1 MTRGIVCLY
10 NKKQIANV
18 EICRTGKGNLRG
30 EKDAKSHGTGMPW
43 KSAHMCGGPGSS
55 GPVFYYVYGGKR
67 ERMEERAQETKDIRE
82 FLPLSNSQQNIWN
95 LEMAHPGTPIN
106 TICTVLRIDGNFH
119 VEYLQECIRLCYED
133 YPVLRTRITLR
144 EGEVCQY
151 IDPHIQ
157 RNVPFL
163 DFSRT
168 NKKGADIWDVSVARE
183 HITLLDS
190 PLCQMILFKRAENT
204 GGILTKVHH
213 IIADAWSQTVVTNR
227 IIHNYFRMLKGEAP
241 DREPMPDYAL
251 HIELENKY
259 LASKSFER
267 DREYWKS
274 MLKDIQPAAAKEHP
288 YAQVSPV
295 GIRRSFAVSNRMN
308 RMIAGFCREKKVS
321 PFAVFYMALAI
332 YLRRIKGQER
342 FCIGVPTI
350 NRLNFKEKQMAGMF
364 VNTLPFVNEL
374 DASISFQEFNEK
386 LQTDWYQ
393 LLYHQ
398 RMPFSE
404 IKKLAARNQEGAA
417 PDQLFGIVLSYQ
429 NGQIHHLQGA
439 QVTLEGRWL
448 YSGYQAEPLCIHLS
462 SRDED
467 NRFQVDYD
475 YQTQLFSER
484 EITTLHQHLMDIL
497 HSALLHPKTPIK
509 ELSVISEEEEE
520 RLIFD
525 FNQTDTWYPKKQ
537 NIADHLREQAVMNP
551 KRAAVIF
558 RNERL
563 TYERFIREA
572 EQLAGKIAC
581 FCPEGGRNVAVLMER
596 SDRLLVVMAA
606 VAFSGNAW
614 LLIDCRQPAAR
625 ISELLEGSEAVLVVS
640 DGTGE
645 ILNPAVPVLTEEML
659 AKGKSAACVAA
670 GPDDLAYLVYTSG
683 STGTPK
689 AVEVEQH
696 SVLNLAAAM
705 APLYPKGAVLSIC
718 NVGFDAFL
726 LESISALLNGRTIVM
741 AEEAVCNRPAG
752 LADLINGYDAGFM
765 ALTPSRLLE
774 YLKDPAFGKAMSHIE
789 CVVCGGES
797 MPPELYHALRFC
809 SSVQLYNQYG
819 PSEATVAVSH
829 SAVTGNEM
837 ISIGKPLGNCRIY
850 ILDES
855 MRPLPVGAAGELYIG
870 GDCLARGYHGDEELT
885 RKKFVED
892 PYIPGERLYRTGDMG
907 YWTQD
912 GEIIFTGRKDG
923 QLKIL
928 GHRMEPAEIEEKLVS
943 HPKVNMAAVKAFDNL
958 LIAYYTSGEGL
969 EGEELLSYAAFY
981 LPRYQVPAMA
991 VLLEEMPVT
1000 ASGKVDYKKLP
1011 KPYMPDVQEAP
1022 ADELEEKLL
1031 EIWRKS
1037 LQQPGLSIHSDYFL
1051 SGGDSLNAVAMMTEV
1066 EREFSVLPELTSL
1079 YACRTVR
1086 RFANLLRGSKA
1097 DASSYHTEIPKAPD
1111 GDTYPLTAAQR
1122 SFYVL
1127 EQTDETKTGYHMPG
1141 IFLVEGNLDRETLT
1155 RAFHRIIE
1163 EDETFRTGF
1172 EISGSRVQA
1181 RVHRQVEFELEEV
1194 QGRNIK
1200 EAAAGFIRPFSLD
1213 RPPLMRAGFFTE
1225 GEKKYLLLDIHHLI
1239 SDGMSS
1245 QLVFER
1251 LHRACLGEETEMP
1264 NTTYRDYAWWVDK
1277 RPEKLQKRQED
1288 YWRARLLEDRE
1299 ELRLPTDRIRPGV
1312 FDGRGARYYFHM
1324 PHEMEEAGRKFC
1336 AQQQVTPYMLL
1347 LSAFGILL
1355 FGVCGQEK
1363 IVVGTPVSGR
1373 RHGDL
1378 SRVTGV
1384 FVNTL
1389 PVFLEPERKKNYLEY
1404 LHQVRERVLEMLD
1417 NQDTPLEDIVAM
1429 SNAERNRDRNPLYQV
1444 LFSLTAA
1451 QTENLPLGDAKL
1463 SMVQMEEV
1471 SVKMDLHLEVI
1482 QSGEESRFCFE
1493 YAKSLFDSVTI
1504 AFYSRCYLEIL
1515 RQILE
1520 LPHQEIGSISLLEDS
1535 DRIRLLEEPNFVR
1548 MPYDGTLIDRL
1559 IDRQARLYPSRTAV
1573 CWGSNKTYT
1582 FGELKEKSD
1591 GLAAYLVSRNIQH
1604 GDRVAF
1610 LLKRDGDM
1618 LAAMLG
1624 ILKAGAVYLPL
1635 DPALPKERIC
1645 YMLENAE
1652 AKLLLCSNEVKLPG
1666 EIPCPVLP
1674 PAFDGD
1680 RAKLPVKGR
1689 SGGDVLNVIYTSGTT
1704 GQPKGVMMVH
1714 KAISNLAAHA
1724 DAILGRENSCVL
1736 CASNC
1741 VFDVFTIETL
1751 LALARGRRVSVA
1763 DEEEM
1768 LLPWKMAERMRKD
1781 GAAVLQLTPSRIQMC
1796 LQEATFAEVLAQTEV
1811 LILMGEP
1818 WTLALKERIRKLT
1831 NARIFNIY
1839 GPTETSVYNCQGDI
1853 TDDNAIHIGKPIGNC
1868 RYYLLDREMRQV
1880 MPTGTG
1886 EIYIAGECLAKG
1898 YINRDDLTEQV
1909 FLPDPFFAGE
1919 FMYKT
1924 GDLGRLRADGNW
1936 QCLGRVDS
1944 QLKLNGHRIEP
1955 EEIEAQMLQS
1965 GLVKEAAVVPVK
1977 REGTV
1982 SALCAF
1988 AVPQAGFSEGSVRDF
2003 LAERLP
2009 DYMVPGQVRT
2019 LAQMPRTSS
2028 GKADRKA
2035 LEGMACISDTKE
2047 KNAQAAEDEHSDE
2060 TVIAPKDKHSDETVI
2075 APEEI
2080 WREVLGQ
2087 EPDLDKSFFV
2097 QGGTSLT
2104 AIVVLSH
2111 YYSRHWDFSLND
2123 FYRHPTLREQIQM
2136 IGKSADHVSEKEEK
2150 TEGLESKPAAA
2161 EERLPRYVCSL
2172 SEKADTGKNLLL
2184 TGAAGYLGAHLLREL
2199 TADDQKTI
2207 YCLLRKGR
2215 EAKLTQV
2222 LSFYFGKSGADKIK
2236 RQVRILEGDI
2246 TLPDLGL
2253 DREIYENLTDT
2264 IETVIHAAADVRHYA
2279 PMEELLLTNVE
2290 GTKHMVSLAE
2300 KADALYIHISTVS
2313 VSGEF
2318 LKDAPK
2324 LPAVFSE
2331 RDLDMGQNWEE
2342 NPYVKSKILAEAW
2355 VCRAMD
2361 RGLKAGIFRV
2371 GRLIGRKSDGVF
2383 QINPE
2388 TNAFYRLVKGILELG
2403 QMPEEFYRMLL
2414 EVTPVDQC
2422 ARAVCS
2428 LMGQPGGAWHI
2439 VNPDEVSLGALLE
2452 ECGQVE
2458 CVSDQ
2463 VFEENLRKQASA
2475 SSSPYIQ
2482 AAAETYFSGRAQR
2495 TAIYVDARRTVCEL
2509 KRVQFDWDHT
2519 DLYQA
2524 VRCFRS

>member
-1 MTRGIVCLY
+1 
-10 NKKQIANV
+10 
-18 EICRTGKGNLRG
+18 
-30 EKDAKSHGTGMPW
+30 
-43 KSAHMCGGPGSS
+43 
-55 GPVFYYVYGGKR
+55 
-67 ERMEERAQETKDIRE
+67 
-82 FLPLSNSQQNIWN
+82 
-95 LEMAHPGTPIN
+95 MAHPGTPIN

-133 YPVLRTRITLR
+133 YPVLRTRLTRR
-144 EGEVCQY
+144 EGKACQY
-151 IDPHIQ
+151 IDPHIPG
-157 RNVPFL
+157 NAPFL

-227 IIHNYFRMLKGEAP
+227 IIHNYFRMLRGEAP
-241 DREPMPDYAL
+241 LKEPMPDYAL
-251 HIELENKY
+251 HIEQENRY
-259 LASKSFER
+259 LASKSFAR
-267 DREYWKS
+267 DKEYWKA
-274 MLKDIQPAAAKEHP
+274 MLKDIHPAEAKEHP

-374 DASISFQEFNEK
+374 DASISFREFNEK

-398 RMPFSE
+398 RMPFQE
-404 IKKLAARNQEGAA
+404 IKKLAAGNHEGAA

-484 EITTLHQHLMDIL
+484 EIMTLHQHLVDIL
-497 HSALLHPKTPIK
+497 HSALLHPDTPIK

-537 NIADHLREQAVMNP
+537 NIAELLREQAVMNP

-558 RNERL
+558 RNKRL
-563 TYERFIREA
+563 TYERLVKEA
-572 EQLAGKIAC
+572 DALAGNIAHYC
-581 FCPEGGRNVAVLMER
+581 SEGGRNIAVLMER

-614 LLIDCRQPAAR
+614 LLIDSSQPAAR
-625 ISELLEGSEAVLVVS
+625 IRELLEGSHAALVIS
-640 DGTGE
+640 DRTAENAGSA
-645 ILNPAVPVLTEEML
+645 IPVFTEEEL
-659 AKGKSAACVAA
+659 LKGPSAACVCA

-683 STGTPK
+683 STGNPK

-696 SVLNLAAAM
+696 SVLNLASIM

-726 LESISALLNGRTIVM
+726 LESISALLNGRTVVM
-741 AEEAVCNRPAG
+741 AEEAACNVPAR
-752 LADLINGYDAGFM
+752 LAELIHGYDAGFM

-774 YLKDPAFGKAMSHIE
+774 YLKDPGFGKALSHIE
-789 CVVCGGES
+789 CIVCGGEN

-819 PSEATVAVSH
+819 PSEAAVAVSH

-885 RKKFVED
+885 RKKFVGD
-892 PYIPGERLYRTGDMG
+892 PYIPGERLYRTGDIG

-928 GHRMEPAEIEEKLVS
+928 GHRMEPAEIEEKLIS
-943 HPKVNMAAVKAFDNL
+943 HPKVDMAAVKAFDNL
-958 LIAYYTSGEGL
+958 LVAYYTSKEGL
-969 EGEELLSYAAFY
+969 DGEELLSYAAIY

-991 VLLEEMPVT
+991 VRLDEIPIT
-1000 ASGKVDYKKLP
+1000 ANGKVDHKMLP
-1011 KPYMPDVQEAP
+1011 RPSVPDVREAP
-1022 ADELEEKLL
+1022 ADELERKLL
-1031 EIWRKS
+1031 SIWKKS
-1037 LQQPGLSIHSDYFL
+1037 LQQPDLSIHSDYFL
-1051 SGGDSLNAVAMMTEV
+1051 NGGDSLNAVAMLTEV

-1086 RFANLLRGSKA
+1086 RFANLLRGREA
-1097 DASSYHTEIPKAPD
+1097 DASAFHTEIPKAPD

-1141 IFLVEGNLDRETLT
+1141 IFLVKGDLESGTLT
-1155 RAFHRIIE
+1155 RAFHKIIR

-1172 EISGSRVQA
+1172 EIIGSGVQA
-1181 RVHRQVEFELEEV
+1181 RVHSRVDFELEEV
-1194 QGRNIK
+1194 SGSDIE
-1200 EAAAGFIRPFSLD
+1200 EAAGRFIRPFQLD
-1213 RPPLMRAGFFTE
+1213 RPPLMRAGLFTD
-1225 GEKKYLLLDIHHLI
+1225 GENKYLLLDIHHII

-1251 LHRACLGEETEMP
+1251 LHRACLQEETEMP
-1264 NTTYRDYAWWVDK
+1264 DTTYRDYAWWVER
-1277 RPEKLQKRQED
+1277 RPAKLQKRQED
-1288 YWRARLLEDRE
+1288 YWRTKLSGNRE
-1299 ELRLPTDRIRPGV
+1299 ELCLPTDRTRPGV

-1324 PHEMEEAGRKFC
+1324 PKEMEEAGRKFC

-1378 SRVTGV
+1378 SRGTGV

-1404 LHQVRERVLEMLD
+1404 LHRVRESVLEMLD

-1429 SNAERNRDRNPLYQV
+1429 SDAEHNRDRNPLYQV

-1451 QTENLPLGDAKL
+1451 QTKNLPLGNAKL

-1471 SVKMDLHLEVI
+1471 SVKMDLHLEVV
-1482 QSGEESRFCFE
+1482 QSEEESRFCFE
-1493 YAKSLFDSVTI
+1493 YAKALFDRETI
-1504 AFYSRCYLEIL
+1504 EFYSRCYLEIL

-1520 LPHQEIGSISLLEDS
+1520 LPHREIGDLSLLEPG
-1535 DRIRLLEEPNFVR
+1535 DRIRLLEEPNYVR
-1548 MPYDGTLIDRL
+1548 MPYDGTFIDQM

-1573 CWGSNKTYT
+1573 CWGEGKTYT
-1582 FGELKEKSD
+1582 FGELKERSD
-1591 GLAAYLVSRNIQH
+1591 GLAAFLISRDIRPK
-1604 GDRVAF
+1604 DRVAF
-1610 LLKRDGDM
+1610 LLRRDGDM
-1618 LAAMLG
+1618 PAVMLG

-1635 DPALPKERIC
+1635 DPELPSQRIC
-1645 YMLENAE
+1645 YMLENAGV
-1652 AKLLLCSNEVKLPG
+1652 KLLLCSEGIRLP
-1666 EIPCPVLP
+1666 EEMPCPALSPV
-1674 PAFDGD
+1674 FDGD
-1680 RAKLPVKGR
+1680 KEKLPVKGR
-1689 SGGDVLNVIYTSGTT
+1689 DSGDVLNVIYTSGTT

-1714 KAISNLAAHA
+1714 KAVSNLAAHA
-1724 DAILGRENSCVL
+1724 DVILGKEGSCVL

-1768 LLPWKMAERMRKD
+1768 LLPWKMAERIRRD
-1781 GAAVLQLTPSRIQMC
+1781 GASVLQLTPSRIQMC
-1796 LQEATFAEVLAQTEV
+1796 LHDASFAEVLGQVEV

-1818 WTLALKERIRKLT
+1818 WTLAQKERIRTLT

-1868 RYYLLDREMRQV
+1868 RYYLLDKEMRQV

-1898 YINRDDLTEQV
+1898 YINRDDLTEQA
-1909 FLPDPFFAGE
+1909 FLPDPFFPGE
-1919 FMYKT
+1919 RMYKT
-1924 GDLGRLRADGNW
+1924 GDLGRLRADGTW
-1936 QCLGRVDS
+1936 QCLGRVDA
-1944 QLKLNGHRIEP
+1944 QLKLNGHRMEP
-1955 EEIEAQMLQS
+1955 EEIEAQILQS
-1965 GLVKEAAVVPVK
+1965 GLAKEAVVVPVK
-1977 REGTV
+1977 REDTV
-1982 SALCAF
+1982 LSLCAF
-1988 AVPQAGFSEGSVRDF
+1988 AVPKGDFSEENVRKY
-2003 LAERLP
+2003 LAQKLP
-2009 DYMVPGQVRT
+2009 EYMVPAQVKT
-2019 LAQMPRTSS
+2019 IVQMPRTSS
-2028 GKADRKA
+2028 GKVDRKVLEQQA
-2035 LEGMACISDTKE
+2035 LQTAVTPVTGKE
-2047 KNAQAAEDEHSDE
+2047 EQERPSRQEPSGADL
-2060 TVIAPKDKHSDETVI
+2060 TPKD
-2075 APEEI
+2075 I
-2080 WREVLGQ
+2080 WREVLGK
-2087 EPDLDKSFFV
+2087 EPDMEKSFFV

-2111 YYSRHWDFSLND
+2111 YYSQHWDFSLND
-2123 FYRHPTLREQIQM
+2123 FYRHPALWEQIQM
-2136 IGKSADHVSEKEEK
+2136 IGKKETYISAGN
-2150 TEGLESKPAAA
+2150 EGACQREA
-2161 EERLPRYVCSL
+2161 EDRLPRYVCSL
-2172 SEKADTGKNLLL
+2172 SIKAETGSNLLL
-2184 TGAAGYLGAHLLREL
+2184 TGATGYLGAHLLREL
-2199 TADDQKTI
+2199 AADGQKTI
-2207 YCLLRKGR
+2207 YCLLRKGGDTR
-2215 EAKLTQV
+2215 LDQV
-2222 LSFYFGKSGADKIK
+2222 LAFYFGKNCADRIR
-2236 RQVRILEGDI
+2236 RQTRILEGDV

-2253 DREIYENLTDT
+2253 KGAVYEDLKDT
-2264 IETVIHAAADVRHYA
+2264 IDTVIHAAADVRHYA
-2279 PMEELLLTNVE
+2279 PMEELLLTNLE
-2290 GTKHMVSLAE
+2290 GTEHMLSLAE
-2300 KADALYIHISTVS
+2300 KADALFIHISTVS
-2313 VSGEF
+2313 VAGEF
-2318 LKDAPK
+2318 LKKAPE
-2324 LPAVFSE
+2324 LSAVFSE

-2342 NPYVKSKILAEAW
+2342 NPYVRSKILAEAC

-2361 RGLKAGIFRV
+2361 RGLRAGIFRV
-2371 GRLIGRKSDGVF
+2371 GRLVGRKSDGVF

-2388 TNAFYRLVKGILELG
+2388 TNAFYRLVKGVLELKL
-2403 QMPEEFYRMLL
+2403 MPETFHQILL
-2414 EVTPVDQC
+2414 EITPVDQC
-2422 ARAVCS
+2422 AQAILR
-2428 LMGQPGGAWHI
+2428 LMGQPGGSWHMA
-2439 VNPDEVSLGALLE
+2439 NPDQVSLAALFE
-2452 ECGQVE
+2452 ECGGVE
-2458 CVSDQ
+2458 CVSEQ
-2463 VFEENLRKQASA
+2463 VFEDRLRTQAA
-2475 SSSPYIQ
+2475 LGGSPYIQ
-2482 AAAETYFSGRAQR
+2482 AAAEAYFSGRLQR
-2495 TAIYVDARRTVCEL
+2495 TTIYVDARRTVCEL
-2509 KRVQFDWDHT
+2509 KRMQFDWERT

-2524 VRCFRS
+2524 VRCFKS

>member
-1 MTRGIVCLY
+1 
-10 NKKQIANV
+10 
-18 EICRTGKGNLRG
+18 
-30 EKDAKSHGTGMPW
+30 
-43 KSAHMCGGPGSS
+43 
-55 GPVFYYVYGGKR
+55 
-67 ERMEERAQETKDIRE
+67 
-82 FLPLSNSQQNIWN
+82 
-95 LEMAHPGTPIN
+95 
-106 TICTVLRIDGNFH
+106 
-119 VEYLQECIRLCYED
+119 
-133 YPVLRTRITLR
+133 
-144 EGEVCQY
+144 
-151 IDPHIQ
+151 
-157 RNVPFL
+157 
-163 DFSRT
+163 
-168 NKKGADIWDVSVARE
+168 
-183 HITLLDS
+183 
-190 PLCQMILFKRAENT
+190 
-204 GGILTKVHH
+204 
-213 IIADAWSQTVVTNR
+213 
-227 IIHNYFRMLKGEAP
+227 
-241 DREPMPDYAL
+241 
-251 HIELENKY
+251 
-259 LASKSFER
+259 
-267 DREYWKS
+267 
-274 MLKDIQPAAAKEHP
+274 
-288 YAQVSPV
+288 
-295 GIRRSFAVSNRMN
+295 
-308 RMIAGFCREKKVS
+308 
-321 PFAVFYMALAI
+321 
-332 YLRRIKGQER
+332 
-342 FCIGVPTI
+342 
-350 NRLNFKEKQMAGMF
+350 
-364 VNTLPFVNEL
+364 
-374 DASISFQEFNEK
+374 
-386 LQTDWYQ
+386 
-393 LLYHQ
+393 
-398 RMPFSE
+398 
-404 IKKLAARNQEGAA
+404 
-417 PDQLFGIVLSYQ
+417 
-429 NGQIHHLQGA
+429 
-439 QVTLEGRWL
+439 
-448 YSGYQAEPLCIHLS
+448 
-462 SRDED
+462 
-467 NRFQVDYD
+467 
-475 YQTQLFSER
+475 
-484 EITTLHQHLMDIL
+484 
-497 HSALLHPKTPIK
+497 
-509 ELSVISEEEEE
+509 
-520 RLIFD
+520 
-525 FNQTDTWYPKKQ
+525 
-537 NIADHLREQAVMNP
+537 
-551 KRAAVIF
+551 
-558 RNERL
+558 
-563 TYERFIREA
+563 
-572 EQLAGKIAC
+572 
-581 FCPEGGRNVAVLMER
+581 
-596 SDRLLVVMAA
+596 
-606 VAFSGNAW
+606 
-614 LLIDCRQPAAR
+614 
-625 ISELLEGSEAVLVVS
+625 
-640 DGTGE
+640 
-645 ILNPAVPVLTEEML
+645 
-659 AKGKSAACVAA
+659 
-670 GPDDLAYLVYTSG
+670 
-683 STGTPK
+683 
-689 AVEVEQH
+689 
-696 SVLNLAAAM
+696 
-705 APLYPKGAVLSIC
+705 
-718 NVGFDAFL
+718 
-726 LESISALLNGRTIVM
+726 
-741 AEEAVCNRPAG
+741 
-752 LADLINGYDAGFM
+752 
-765 ALTPSRLLE
+765 
-774 YLKDPAFGKAMSHIE
+774 
-789 CVVCGGES
+789 
-797 MPPELYHALRFC
+797 
-809 SSVQLYNQYG
+809 
-819 PSEATVAVSH
+819 
-829 SAVTGNEM
+829 
-837 ISIGKPLGNCRIY
+837 
-850 ILDES
+850 
-855 MRPLPVGAAGELYIG
+855 
-870 GDCLARGYHGDEELT
+870 
-885 RKKFVED
+885 
-892 PYIPGERLYRTGDMG
+892 
-907 YWTQD
+907 
-912 GEIIFTGRKDG
+912 
-923 QLKIL
+923 
-928 GHRMEPAEIEEKLVS
+928 
-943 HPKVNMAAVKAFDNL
+943 
-958 LIAYYTSGEGL
+958 
-969 EGEELLSYAAFY
+969 
-981 LPRYQVPAMA
+981 
-991 VLLEEMPVT
+991 
-1000 ASGKVDYKKLP
+1000 
-1011 KPYMPDVQEAP
+1011 
-1022 ADELEEKLL
+1022 
-1031 EIWRKS
+1031 
-1037 LQQPGLSIHSDYFL
+1037 
-1051 SGGDSLNAVAMMTEV
+1051 
-1066 EREFSVLPELTSL
+1066 
-1079 YACRTVR
+1079 
-1086 RFANLLRGSKA
+1086 
-1097 DASSYHTEIPKAPD
+1097 
-1111 GDTYPLTAAQR
+1111 
-1122 SFYVL
+1122 
-1127 EQTDETKTGYHMPG
+1127 MPG

-1482 QSGEESRFCFE
+1482 QSGEEIRFCFE

-1674 PAFDGD
+1674 PVFDGD

-1768 LLPWKMAERMRKD
+1768 LLPWKMAERMRQD

-1796 LQEATFAEVLAQTEV
+1796 LQEASFVEVLAQTEV

-1898 YINRDDLTEQV
+1898 YINRDDLTEQA

-2060 TVIAPKDKHSDETVI
+2060 TVIAPKDEHSDETVI

-2150 TEGLESKPAAA
+2150 TEELESKPAAA

-2215 EAKLTQV
+2215 EAKFTQV

>member
-1 MTRGIVCLY
+1 
-10 NKKQIANV
+10 
-18 EICRTGKGNLRG
+18 
-30 EKDAKSHGTGMPW
+30 
-43 KSAHMCGGPGSS
+43 
-55 GPVFYYVYGGKR
+55 
-67 ERMEERAQETKDIRE
+67 
-82 FLPLSNSQQNIWN
+82 
-95 LEMAHPGTPIN
+95 
-106 TICTVLRIDGNFH
+106 
-119 VEYLQECIRLCYED
+119 
-133 YPVLRTRITLR
+133 
-144 EGEVCQY
+144 
-151 IDPHIQ
+151 
-157 RNVPFL
+157 
-163 DFSRT
+163 
-168 NKKGADIWDVSVARE
+168 
-183 HITLLDS
+183 
-190 PLCQMILFKRAENT
+190 
-204 GGILTKVHH
+204 
-213 IIADAWSQTVVTNR
+213 
-227 IIHNYFRMLKGEAP
+227 
-241 DREPMPDYAL
+241 
-251 HIELENKY
+251 
-259 LASKSFER
+259 
-267 DREYWKS
+267 
-274 MLKDIQPAAAKEHP
+274 
-288 YAQVSPV
+288 
-295 GIRRSFAVSNRMN
+295 
-308 RMIAGFCREKKVS
+308 
-321 PFAVFYMALAI
+321 
-332 YLRRIKGQER
+332 
-342 FCIGVPTI
+342 
-350 NRLNFKEKQMAGMF
+350 
-364 VNTLPFVNEL
+364 
-374 DASISFQEFNEK
+374 
-386 LQTDWYQ
+386 
-393 LLYHQ
+393 
-398 RMPFSE
+398 
-404 IKKLAARNQEGAA
+404 
-417 PDQLFGIVLSYQ
+417 
-429 NGQIHHLQGA
+429 
-439 QVTLEGRWL
+439 
-448 YSGYQAEPLCIHLS
+448 
-462 SRDED
+462 
-467 NRFQVDYD
+467 
-475 YQTQLFSER
+475 
-484 EITTLHQHLMDIL
+484 
-497 HSALLHPKTPIK
+497 
-509 ELSVISEEEEE
+509 
-520 RLIFD
+520 
-525 FNQTDTWYPKKQ
+525 
-537 NIADHLREQAVMNP
+537 
-551 KRAAVIF
+551 
-558 RNERL
+558 
-563 TYERFIREA
+563 
-572 EQLAGKIAC
+572 
-581 FCPEGGRNVAVLMER
+581 
-596 SDRLLVVMAA
+596 
-606 VAFSGNAW
+606 
-614 LLIDCRQPAAR
+614 
-625 ISELLEGSEAVLVVS
+625 
-640 DGTGE
+640 
-645 ILNPAVPVLTEEML
+645 
-659 AKGKSAACVAA
+659 
-670 GPDDLAYLVYTSG
+670 
-683 STGTPK
+683 
-689 AVEVEQH
+689 
-696 SVLNLAAAM
+696 
-705 APLYPKGAVLSIC
+705 
-718 NVGFDAFL
+718 
-726 LESISALLNGRTIVM
+726 
-741 AEEAVCNRPAG
+741 
-752 LADLINGYDAGFM
+752 
-765 ALTPSRLLE
+765 
-774 YLKDPAFGKAMSHIE
+774 
-789 CVVCGGES
+789 

-1051 SGGDSLNAVAMMTEV
+1051 SGGDSLNAVAMLTEV

-1172 EISGSRVQA
+1172 EISGSSVQA

-1347 LSAFGILL
+1347 LSAFGLLL

-1674 PAFDGD
+1674 PVFDGD

-1796 LQEATFAEVLAQTEV
+1796 LQEASFAEVLAQTEV

-1818 WTLALKERIRKLT
+1818 WTLALKEKIRKLT

-1898 YINRDDLTEQV
+1898 YINRDDLTEQA

-2035 LEGMACISDTKE
+2035 LEGMACISDTEE
-2047 KNAQAAEDEHSDE
+2047 KNAQAAEDEHFDE
-2060 TVIAPKDKHSDETVI
+2060 TVIAPKDEHSDETVI

>member
-1 MTRGIVCLY
+1 MTRGIVSLY
-10 NKKQIANV
+10 NKNQIVNV
-18 EICRTGKGNLRG
+18 EICQFSSA
-30 EKDAKSHGTGMPW
+30 EKERL
-43 KSAHMCGGPGSS
+43 SS
-55 GPVFYYVYGGKR
+55 IMYTEEKE

-144 EGEVCQY
+144 DGEVCQY
-151 IDPHIQ
+151 IDSHIP
-157 RNVPFL
+157 RSVPFL

-227 IIHNYFRMLKGEAP
+227 IIHNYFHMLKGEAP
-241 DREPMPDYAL
+241 KKEPMPDYAL

-259 LASKSFER
+259 LVSKSFER
-267 DREYWKS
+267 DTVYWQA
-274 MLKDIQPAAAKEHP
+274 MLKDINPAAAKEHP

-295 GIRRSFAVSNRMN
+295 GIRRSFTVSNRMN

-321 PFAVFYMALAI
+321 PFAVFYMALAV
-332 YLRRIKGQER
+332 YLRRIKGQEK

-386 LQTDWYQ
+386 LQTDWFQ

-404 IKKLAARNQEGAA
+404 IKKLAAQNHEGAA

-525 FNQTDTWYPKKQ
+525 FNKTDTWYPRKQ

-551 KRAAVIF
+551 GRAAVIF
-558 RNERL
+558 RDKRM
-563 TYERFIREA
+563 TYEKLVREA
-572 EQLAGKIAC
+572 DTLAEKIAC
-581 FCPEGGRNVAVLMER
+581 FCPEGGKNIAVLMER

-614 LLIDCRQPAAR
+614 LLMDCRQPAAR
-625 ISELLEGSEAVLVVS
+625 IRELLEDSGAALVIS
-640 DGTGE
+640 DGTAE
-645 ILNPAVPVLTEEML
+645 TADFPIPVFTEEEL
-659 AKGKSAACVAA
+659 QKGDGAACACA

-683 STGTPK
+683 STGKPK

-705 APLYPKGAVLSIC
+705 TPLYPKGAVLSIC

-741 AEEAVCNRPAG
+741 AEEAVCNMPSA
-752 LADLINGYDAGFM
+752 LAELICGYDAGFM

-774 YLKDPAFGKAMSHIE
+774 YLKDAAFGKAMSHIE
-789 CVVCGGES
+789 CIVCGGES

-855 MRPLPVGAAGELYIG
+855 MRPLPVGAVGELYIG

-885 RKKFVED
+885 KKKFVED

-958 LIAYYTSGEGL
+958 LVAYYTSEEQLKGD
-969 EGEELLSYAAFY
+969 ELLAYAAFY

-991 VLLEEMPVT
+991 VQLQEMPVT
-1000 ASGKVDYKKLP
+1000 ANGKVDHKKLP
-1011 KPYMPDVQEAP
+1011 KPVMPDIQEAP

-1031 EIWRKS
+1031 EIWKKS
-1037 LQQPGLSIHSDYFL
+1037 LQQPNLSIHSDYFL
-1051 SGGDSLNAVAMMTEV
+1051 NGGDSLNAVAMLTEV
-1066 EREFSVLPELTSL
+1066 EREFSILPELTGL

-1086 RFANLLRGSKA
+1086 RFANLLRGREA
-1097 DASSYHTEIPKAPD
+1097 DASAFHTEIPKAPKD
-1111 GDTYPLTAAQR
+1111 QTYPLTAAQR

-1127 EQTDETKTGYHMPG
+1127 EQTDVTKTGYHMPG
-1141 IFLVEGNLDRETLT
+1141 IFLVEGNLDRVTLT
-1155 RAFHRIIE
+1155 CAFRRIIR

-1172 EISGSRVQA
+1172 EITGSNVQA
-1181 RVHRQVEFELEEV
+1181 RVHEQVDFELEEV
-1194 QGRNIK
+1194 TGENIK
-1200 EAAAGFIRPFSLD
+1200 EAADRFIRPFQLD
-1213 RPPLMRAGFFTE
+1213 RPPLMRAGMFTD
-1225 GEKKYLLLDIHHLI
+1225 GEKQYLLLDIHHII

-1251 LHRACLGEETEMP
+1251 LHKACLQEETGMP
-1264 NTTYRDYAWWVDK
+1264 DTTYRDYAWWVEK
-1277 RPEKLQKRQED
+1277 RPAELQKRQEG
-1288 YWRARLLEDRE
+1288 YWRTKLSENRE

-1312 FDGRGARYYFHM
+1312 FDGRGGRYYFHM
-1324 PHEMEEAGRKFC
+1324 PKEMEEAGKKFC
-1336 AQQQVTPYMLL
+1336 AQQQVTPYMML

-1378 SRVTGV
+1378 SGVTGV

-1451 QTENLPLGDAKL
+1451 QTKNLPLGEAKL
-1463 SMVQMEEV
+1463 TMLQMEEV

-1482 QSGEESRFCFE
+1482 QNGEESRFCFE

-1504 AFYSRCYLEIL
+1504 EFYSRCYLEIL

-1520 LPHQEIGSISLLEDS
+1520 LPHQEIGSINLLEPCDS
-1535 DRIRLLEEPNFVR
+1535 IRLLEEPNYLR
-1548 MPYDGTLIDRL
+1548 MPYDGTFIDRM
-1559 IDRQARLYPSRTAV
+1559 IDRQACLYPTRTAV
-1573 CWGSNKTYT
+1573 CWGNGKSYT
-1582 FGELKEKSD
+1582 FGELKDRSD
-1591 GLAAYLVSRNIQH
+1591 GLAAYLISKGIRRE
-1604 GDRVAF
+1604 DRVAF

-1624 ILKAGAVYLPL
+1624 ILKAGAAYLPV

-1645 YMLENAE
+1645 YMLENAG
-1652 AKLLLCSNEVKLPG
+1652 AKLLLRSEEIKLQGEV
-1666 EIPCPVLP
+1666 PCPVLLP
-1674 PAFDGD
+1674 VFGGD
-1680 RAKLPVKGR
+1680 KTKLPVKGR
-1689 SGGDVLNVIYTSGTT
+1689 TGEDVLNVIYTSGTT

-1714 KAISNLAAHA
+1714 KAVSNLAAHV
-1724 DAILGRENSCVL
+1724 DTILGNENSCVL

-1751 LALARGRRVSVA
+1751 LALARGRHISVA

-1768 LLPWKMAERMRKD
+1768 LLPWKMAERMKRD
-1781 GAAVLQLTPSRIQMC
+1781 GATVLQLTPSRMQMC
-1796 LQEATFAEVLAQTEV
+1796 LHEASFAEVLARTEV

-1818 WTLALKERIRKLT
+1818 WTLALKERIRGLT

-1853 TDDNAIHIGKPIGNC
+1853 TEDNAIHIGKPIGNC
-1868 RYYLLDREMRQV
+1868 RYYLLDQEMRQV
-1880 MPTGTG
+1880 MPTGMG

-1898 YINRDDLTEQV
+1898 YINRDDLTEQA
-1909 FLPDPFFAGE
+1909 FLPDPFFPGE
-1919 FMYKT
+1919 RMYKT

-1936 QCLGRVDS
+1936 QCLGRADA
-1944 QLKLNGHRIEP
+1944 QIKLNGHRIEP
-1955 EEIEAQMLQS
+1955 EEIEAQILQS
-1965 GLVKEAAVVPVK
+1965 GFAKEAAVVPVR
-1977 REGTV
+1977 REETV
-1982 SALCAF
+1982 FSLCAF
-1988 AVPQAGFSEGSVRDF
+1988 LVPKGDFSEDSVRAC
-2003 LAERLP
+2003 LAKKLP
-2009 DYMVPGQVRT
+2009 DYMVPGQVKSIDR
-2019 LAQMPRTSS
+2019 LPRTSS
-2028 GKADRKA
+2028 GKVDRKE
-2035 LEGMACISDTKE
+2035 LERNVLLLGG
-2047 KNAQAAEDEHSDE
+2047 DEE
-2060 TVIAPKDKHSDETVI
+2060 TVQEKEDRRQEEVISEKPQEGSEADKTPLD
-2075 APEEI
+2075 I
-2080 WREVLGQ
+2080 WREVLGK
-2087 EPDLDKSFFV
+2087 EPEADKSFFM

-2123 FYRHPTLREQIQM
+2123 FYRHPTLREQMQM
-2136 IGKSADHVSEKEEK
+2136 IGEIKEDTSAQSQQPPKADREKVQSDVTEEQ
-2150 TEGLESKPAAA
+2150 

-2172 SEKADTGKNLLL
+2172 SEKVEVGENLLL
-2184 TGAAGYLGAHLLREL
+2184 TGATGYLGAHLLREL
-2199 TADDQKTI
+2199 AADGEKTI
-2207 YCLLRKGR
+2207 YCLLRKNG
-2215 EAKLTQV
+2215 EARLDKV
-2222 LSFYFGKSGADKIK
+2222 LSFYFGKNGADRIK
-2236 RQVRILEGDI
+2236 RQIRILEGDI
-2246 TLPDLGL
+2246 TLPELGISETL
-2253 DREIYENLTDT
+2253 YHELSSTIDT
-2264 IETVIHAAADVRHYA
+2264 VVHAAADVRHYA

-2290 GTKHMVSLAE
+2290 GTKNVLSFAE
-2300 KADALYIHISTVS
+2300 KGQALFIHISTVS
-2313 VSGEF
+2313 VAGEF
-2318 LKDAPK
+2318 LKDAPG
-2324 LPAVFSE
+2324 LSAVFSE

-2342 NPYVKSKILAEAW
+2342 NPYVKSKILAETL

-2388 TNAFYRLVKGILELG
+2388 TNAFYRLVRGVLELD
-2403 QMPEEFYRMLL
+2403 QMPKRFDQMLL
-2414 EVTPVDQC
+2414 EITPVDQC
-2422 ARAVCS
+2422 ARAVCR

-2439 VNPDEVSLGALLE
+2439 ANPDEVTLADLLE
-2452 ECGQVE
+2452 ECKKVE
-2458 CVSDQ
+2458 CVPDQ
-2463 VFEENLRKQASA
+2463 VFEESLRKKAA
-2475 SSSPYIQ
+2475 EDISPYIQ
-2482 AAAETYFSGRAQR
+2482 AAAETYFSGRAQK
-2495 TAIYVDARRTVCEL
+2495 TTIYVDARRTVCEL
-2509 KRVQFDWDHT
+2509 KRVQFDWENT

-2524 VRCFRS
+2524 VRCFKS